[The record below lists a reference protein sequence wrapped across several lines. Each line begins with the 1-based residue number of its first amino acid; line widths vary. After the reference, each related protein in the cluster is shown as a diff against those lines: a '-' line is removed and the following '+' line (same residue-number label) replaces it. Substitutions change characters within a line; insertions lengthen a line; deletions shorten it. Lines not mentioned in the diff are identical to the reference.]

1 MNPTRKYDDED
12 LFDRFASRSEEPVER
27 LKGTLAWLGSFLV
40 LLVLAVASFNAH
52 AQLPDPGM
60 TIDPARTAGQPVFK
74 VNQQL
79 RNQRNSS

>member
-60 TIDPARTAGQPVFK
+60 TIDPARTAGHPVFK
-74 VNQQL
+74 VNQQ
-79 RNQRNSS
+79 